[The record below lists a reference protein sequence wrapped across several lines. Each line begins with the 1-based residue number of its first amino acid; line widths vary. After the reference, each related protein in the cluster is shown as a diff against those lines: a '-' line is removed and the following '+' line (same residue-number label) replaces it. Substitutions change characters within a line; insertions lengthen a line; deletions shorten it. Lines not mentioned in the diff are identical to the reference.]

1 MTGGTASRQPALKP
15 GPATADP
22 SVAMTRLDPVAT
34 SSIRLGELPRPS
46 AGSGGP
52 GFDAFA
58 RVAGADAALDLELG
72 FVRVYAIF
80 TFEPGTN
87 EVRVRVVD
95 ETGRLIRTIPPE
107 SVAAMIAAMRAYA
120 GR

>member
-1 MTGGTASRQPALKP
+1 
-15 GPATADP
+15 
-22 SVAMTRLDPVAT
+22 MTRLDPIAAAPTPPAGRQGV
-34 SSIRLGELPRPS
+34 RPPWLGS
-46 AGSGGP
+46 AL
-52 GFDAFA
+52 DAFGRA
-58 RVAGADAALDLELG
+58 AGPDAAVDGGDG

-80 TFEPGTN
+80 SFDPSTN

-107 SVAAMIAAMRAYA
+107 SVAAMIAAMAAYT